1 MRLRQRNS
9 WNQTLLKNCFD
20 WSLFLFSLCSLGF
33 NLWLWRLRGKK
44 CLNLRQISSEK
55 KGRTLSVS
63 LRIYYSTSWAW
74 ISNLKK
80 NHQINFGNHLFF
92 LSWHFARKPGLCLG
106 SSCPDNQGWGMASR
120 QDGRNVLWRTSLYN
134 SQMGA
139 LHKHEVSLAFKEK
152 HGLDWAAQ
160 VSPPKDLCVCLSRRW
175 DAACS
180 AFSVYGEG
188 MQARENRSRHSEG
201 SWKAAGIR
209 HMSLL
214 CA

>member
-44 CLNLRQISSEK
+44 CLNLRQTSSEK

-80 NHQINFGNHLFF
+80 ITRSILVTTSSFF
-92 LSWHFARKPGLCLG
+92 HDILPGSQDYAWALLVLTTRAEE
-106 SSCPDNQGWGMASR
+106 WR
-120 QDGRNVLWRTSLYN
+120 QDRMEEMSYEGHRSTTVRWGPFIS
-134 SQMGA
+134 M
-139 LHKHEVSLAFKEK
+139 K
-152 HGLDWAAQ
+152 
-160 VSPPKDLCVCLSRRW
+160 SP
-175 DAACS
+175 
-180 AFSVYGEG
+180 
-188 MQARENRSRHSEG
+188 
-201 SWKAAGIR
+201 
-209 HMSLL
+209 
-214 CA
+214 